1 MIRTSVVH
9 STRLSFSLPYG
20 ATLDTSSGE
29 HMMDMPLDGAV
40 SLYYA
45 LRDALSRE
53 GVALQD
59 TTSK

>member
-29 HMMDMPLDGAV
+29 HMMDMPLDGAL

-45 LRDALSRE
+45 LKDELVRE
-53 GVALQD
+53 GALQD
-59 TTSK
+59 TTSN